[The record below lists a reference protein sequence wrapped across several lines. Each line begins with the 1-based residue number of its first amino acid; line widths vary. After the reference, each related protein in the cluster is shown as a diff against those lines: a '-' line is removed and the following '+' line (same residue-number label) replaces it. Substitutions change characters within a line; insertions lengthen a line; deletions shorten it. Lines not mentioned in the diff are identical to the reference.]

1 MKQIKTNAMRMLDR
15 AKICY
20 EPIFYEV
27 DENDLSG
34 THIADSVNLP
44 YHKVFKTLVAK
55 GDKTGACVFCIPVDK
70 EIDLK
75 LAATVSGNKKIE
87 MVHVKDL
94 LALTGYIRGGCSP
107 IGMKKEFPTYFD
119 ESVEKN
125 QKITVS
131 AGVKGCQLL
140 VSKDDIINYTKA
152 TVKKIIRDK

>member
-15 AKICY
+15 AKIEY
-20 EPIFYEV
+20 KPIFYEV

-44 YHKVFKTLVAK
+44 YHQVFKTLVAK

-75 LAATVSGNKKIE
+75 LAAAVSGNKKIE

-94 LALTGYIRGGCSP
+94 LSLTGYIRGGCSP
-107 IGMKKEFPTYFD
+107 VGMKKEFPTYFD
-119 ESVEKN
+119 ESIETN
-125 QKITVS
+125 DKITVS

-140 VSKDDIINYTKA
+140 VLKDDIINYTKA
-152 TVKKIIRDK
+152 TVKKIIRE